1 MKTAHNPHPTGHE
14 AEPFNRT
21 NDSTEEAN
29 CAILSKKSRG
39 YHMNR
44 NRSLPL
50 LLLVFFLLAVPF
62 PGLCFTVGEKLVYSI
77 YANNVKV
84 GYQLIE
90 LSSIERLDGRE
101 VYKLTGHSKSAGFIS
116 IFYRLDDKWVIYL
129 DSRTLRPVRVEKDQL
144 EGKRT
149 GFIVSDI
156 DQETRTVTIRNVTKQ
171 TSKSVKGEND
181 IYDFISMVY
190 HFRRSAALYKKQGDS
205 LTFDFLES
213 SRITTVTFENTGSDT
228 MKTRKLYRRK
238 EFDVTRYSQSPDA
251 GIEFYIAD
259 DPTHLP
265 LKMYAQ
271 AQINKRSSI
280 DIEIYLTE
288 YTGGR

>member
-1 MKTAHNPHPTGHE
+1 
-14 AEPFNRT
+14 
-21 NDSTEEAN
+21 
-29 CAILSKKSRG
+29 
-39 YHMNR
+39 MNR

-50 LLLVFFLLAVPF
+50 LLLVFFLLAAPF

-101 VYKLTGHSKSAGFIS
+101 VYKLTGHSKSAGLIS

-129 DSRTLRPVRVEKDQL
+129 DSRTLRPVRVEKDQV
-144 EGKRT
+144 EGRRT

-265 LKMYAQ
+265 LKMYAL